1 MIWSSLTSA
10 NQFFWWLV
18 SANSSTI
25 MPSFISRSRLVAGFS
40 WLFGHT
46 ALNNASPSSW
56 TRYGN
61 HCQFSLFL
69 GWKNGSVTLGNAMG
83 LWGPRFQPDAFIL
96 VDPSLSS
103 LIHILAGEW
112 SLITRISA
120 FPRCWTR
127 WGLWILRLTLR
138 LLEPDKLF
146 MQFTVLHV
154 SGLALTTENGFNHV
168 WSAH

>member
-1 MIWSSLTSA
+1 MNWSSLTSA

-25 MPSFISRSRLVAGFS
+25 TPSFISRSRLVAGLS
-40 WLFGHT
+40 WLFVRT
-46 ALNNASPSSW
+46 ALNNAPPSPW
-56 TRYGN
+56 TRYEN

-69 GWKNGSVTLGNAMG
+69 GWRDGSVTLGNAMG
-83 LWGPRFQPDAFIL
+83 SMGSTFPTWRLYFGWS
-96 VDPSLSS
+96 SLSS
-103 LIHILAGEW
+103 LIQILAGEW

-120 FPRCWTR
+120 FPRRWTHY
-127 WGLWILRLTLR
+127 GLWILRLTLR